1 MQKSSSNNS
10 FNKNESIVSTTTNN
24 LQSNQTTNTADV
36 QAQFE
41 LLVELRRFINIDLF
55 QRGYYQI
62 RVSIKCGNK
71 QVPIKVVLQLENNK
85 NNQNLSGLFM
95 NIDELFVSIN
105 NIELTLNIDSMF
117 PSCVLDEYAISK
129 TFLILYRNEEI
140 NLDDQILFKISTLVN
155 AFNVI
160 LLYLFKLN

>member
-10 FNKNESIVSTTTNN
+10 FSKNEISTVSTSSSSQSQSGVNN
-24 LQSNQTTNTADV
+24 NNISSNNISNGISAADV

-85 NNQNLSGLFM
+85 NNLNLSGKWPGRGNSKNKIL
-95 NIDELFVSIN
+95 
-105 NIELTLNIDSMF
+105 
-117 PSCVLDEYAISK
+117 SCKKCI
-129 TFLILYRNEEI
+129 
-140 NLDDQILFKISTLVN
+140 
-155 AFNVI
+155 
-160 LLYLFKLN
+160 

>member
-10 FNKNESIVSTTTNN
+10 FTNSTQGVTNGS
-24 LQSNQTTNTADV
+24 QQTSQVANVADI

-55 QRGYYQI
+55 QRGYYQV

-85 NNQNLSGLFM
+85 NNQNLSGKLY
-95 NIDELFVSIN
+95 I
-105 NIELTLNIDSMF
+105 
-117 PSCVLDEYAISK
+117 
-129 TFLILYRNEEI
+129 LI
-140 NLDDQILFKISTLVN
+140 
-155 AFNVI
+155 
-160 LLYLFKLN
+160 

>member
-10 FNKNESIVSTTTNN
+10 FIKNEISTVSIHSQAQSTVSTAANANGGGSGGAGTAAT
-24 LQSNQTTNTADV
+24 STADV

-85 NNQNLSGLFM
+85 NNLNLSGEYLC
-95 NIDELFVSIN
+95 
-105 NIELTLNIDSMF
+105 
-117 PSCVLDEYAISK
+117 PSLAA
-129 TFLILYRNEEI
+129 FRLIL
-140 NLDDQILFKISTLVN
+140 
-155 AFNVI
+155 NV
-160 LLYLFKLN
+160 FFFDRFHVSKLCSR

>member
-10 FNKNESIVSTTTNN
+10 FIKNEMSTVSTHSQT
-24 LQSNQTTNTADV
+24 QSTVSTVATANGSTAVTSTADV

-85 NNQNLSGLFM
+85 NNLNLSG
-95 NIDELFVSIN
+95 E
-105 NIELTLNIDSMF
+105 
-117 PSCVLDEYAISK
+117 CVC
-129 TFLILYRNEEI
+129 
-140 NLDDQILFKISTLVN
+140 VC
-155 AFNVI
+155 
-160 LLYLFKLN
+160 

>member
-10 FNKNESIVSTTTNN
+10 FNKNEVSTVSSNSQIQSTVSTATNGT
-24 LQSNQTTNTADV
+24 SVASTADV

-71 QVPIKVVLQLENNK
+71 QVPIKVILQLENNK
-85 NNQNLSGLFM
+85 NNLNLSGESGFPGS
-95 NIDELFVSIN
+95 NGFYICNCNDSIW
-105 NIELTLNIDSMF
+105 
-117 PSCVLDEYAISK
+117 
-129 TFLILYRNEEI
+129 FLV
-140 NLDDQILFKISTLVN
+140 FW
-155 AFNVI
+155 
-160 LLYLFKLN
+160 

>member
-10 FNKNESIVSTTTNN
+10 FNKNEVSTVSTNSQI
-24 LQSNQTTNTADV
+24 QSTVSTATNGTSVASTADV

-71 QVPIKVVLQLENNK
+71 QVPIKVILQLENNK
-85 NNQNLSGLFM
+85 NNLNLSGESGFQLAHD
-95 NIDELFVSIN
+95 ILC
-105 NIELTLNIDSMF
+105 
-117 PSCVLDEYAISK
+117 PISQHSRGA
-129 TFLILYRNEEI
+129 RNTTGPREGGVHQV
-140 NLDDQILFKISTLVN
+140 D
-155 AFNVI
+155 
-160 LLYLFKLN
+160 

>member
-10 FNKNESIVSTTTNN
+10 FNKNESIVSTSTNN

-95 NIDELFVSIN
+95 NNDELFVGIN
-105 NIELTLNIDSMF
+105 IIKLT
-117 PSCVLDEYAISK
+117 K
-129 TFLILYRNEEI
+129 YR
-140 NLDDQILFKISTLVN
+140 FHVS
-155 AFNVI
+155 
-160 LLYLFKLN
+160 

>member
-10 FNKNESIVSTTTNN
+10 FNKNEVSTVSTNSQI
-24 LQSNQTTNTADV
+24 QSTVSTATNGTSVASTADV

-71 QVPIKVVLQLENNK
+71 QVPIKVILQLENNK
-85 NNQNLSGLFM
+85 NNLNLSG
-95 NIDELFVSIN
+95 ESG
-105 NIELTLNIDSMF
+105 F
-117 PSCVLDEYAISK
+117 PGSNGFYICNCKYV
-129 TFLILYRNEEI
+129 FF
-140 NLDDQILFKISTLVN
+140 FKIPCFLVV
-155 AFNVI
+155 F
-160 LLYLFKLN
+160 